1 MSKIVISSSLSSKY
15 FFLISLEIFFLHP
28 MLLRI
33 VLFNLKVFKDFPG
46 LFLLLIS
53 SLSPLCSEKEHYRIF
68 IVLMC

>member
-1 MSKIVISSSLSSKY
+1 
-15 FFLISLEIFFLHP
+15 